1 MATAQLSYRMD
12 VTEPV
17 SSVSSPPASEDHVT
31 TLQVR
36 KDQTWGITK
45 NMCVGFTTD
54 EGKPPD
60 MGPGLRTR
68 AGTSEVGGR

>member
-1 MATAQLSYRMD
+1 MD

-17 SSVSSPPASEDHVT
+17 SSVSYPPASEDHMT

-36 KDQTWGITK
+36 KDQTWGITR
-45 NMCVGFTTD
+45 NVCVGSTMD
-54 EGKPPD
+54 DGKPPD